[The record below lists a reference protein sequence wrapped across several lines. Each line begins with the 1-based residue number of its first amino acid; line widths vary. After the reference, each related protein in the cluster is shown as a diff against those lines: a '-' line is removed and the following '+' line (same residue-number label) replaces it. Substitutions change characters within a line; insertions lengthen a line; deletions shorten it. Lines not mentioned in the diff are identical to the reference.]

1 MSLLESGEAAKNR
14 SMECCLPK
22 DWSSVEDGPNGT
34 CRRSKQRDP
43 PLRKAALKS
52 KILHKVRQD
61 SSVDPDPVVHPLP
74 AIFKVS
80 RMAHIPLRHSVAQI
94 RLLVPV
100 RLPTSDELVGMCTR
114 AEEND
119 QTAVMKSQESR
130 QRRLAAAR
138 IRGFHSLVN
147 KQADAPSASSKLGR

>member
-1 MSLLESGEAAKNR
+1 
-14 SMECCLPK
+14 MEHVG
-22 DWSSVEDGPNGT
+22 D
-34 CRRSKQRDP
+34 QRDP
-43 PLRKAALKS
+43 LLRKAALKS

-114 AEEND
+114 AEENNND

-147 KQADAPSASSKLGR
+147 KQADAPSAPSKLGR